1 MSSIEEAQ
9 VNVWECIQTTLI
21 DLAVDDDMTEEE
33 ITELQ
38 PQLDHVLSYIEQLDE
53 VNVEGIEPTAHA
65 SAVYNVFRA
74 DLPRAGFTQE
84 QATANAPHSGNG
96 LFLVPKVVE
105 G

>member
-1 MSSIEEAQ
+1 MSAPHLDVRYIA
-9 VNVWECIQTTLI
+9 
-21 DLAVDDDMTEEE
+21 DLVRLRLGTDE
-33 ITELQ
+33 IAALQ
-38 PQLDHVLSYIEQLDE
+38 PQLDQVLSYIGQLNE
-53 VNVEGIEPTAHA
+53 VNVDGIEPMAHA

-74 DLPRAGFTQE
+74 DIPRAGFTQE

>member
-1 MSSIEEAQ
+1 MSAPHLDVRYVAGLVRLQ
-9 VNVWECIQTTLI
+9 LT
-21 DLAVDDDMTEEE
+21 DEE

-38 PQLDHVLSYIEQLDE
+38 PQLDHVLSYIEQLNE
-53 VNVEGIEPTAHA
+53 VNVDGIEPTAHA

-74 DLPRAGFTQE
+74 DVPRDTFTQE
-84 QATANAPHSGNG
+84 QAIANAPHSGSG

>member
-1 MSSIEEAQ
+1 MSAPHLDVRYIANL
-9 VNVWECIQTTLI
+9 VRLR
-21 DLAVDDDMTEEE
+21 LTEEE
-33 ITELQ
+33 IAELQ

>member
-1 MSSIEEAQ
+1 MSAPHLD
-9 VNVWECIQTTLI
+9 VRYVA
-21 DLAVDDDMTEEE
+21 DLVRLRLTEDE
-33 ITELQ
+33 IAELQ
-38 PQLDHVLSYIEQLDE
+38 PQLDQVLSYIEQLDE

-74 DLPRAGFTQE
+74 DVPRDGFTQE
-84 QATANAPHSGNG
+84 QATANAPHSGHG